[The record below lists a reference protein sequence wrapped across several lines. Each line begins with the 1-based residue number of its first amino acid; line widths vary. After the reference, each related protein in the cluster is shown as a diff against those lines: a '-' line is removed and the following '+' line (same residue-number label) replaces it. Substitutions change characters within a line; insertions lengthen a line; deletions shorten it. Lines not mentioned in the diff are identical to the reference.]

1 MSNNFTYSAK
11 EAEEAKKIRKSFVTG
26 ELSDIDRLRDI
37 EKQANK
43 NAIIPAITLGVLSAL
58 VFGTGLSLVL
68 LSIGLFALGVVI
80 GVIGII
86 GMSSSYLLYTRRLKT
101 ERAKYEDE
109 VKTIADRIIAGKV
122 E

>member
-68 LSIGLFALGVVI
+68 LSTGLFALGVVI

-86 GMSSSYLLYTRRLKT
+86 GMSSSYLLYTRRLKA

>member
-68 LSIGLFALGVVI
+68 LPAGLFALGVVI

-86 GMSSSYLLYTRRLKT
+86 GMSSSYLLYTRRMKA

>member
-68 LSIGLFALGVVI
+68 LSTGLFALGVVI